1 MLIRDAKPSELPEIG
16 TIRVAA
22 YRADGFLAPGSGYEP
37 TLRGLGADGDGHVLV
52 AAGDDGALLGTVMLQ
67 GGPAGGPIVTGP
79 DVAEIRALAVRPE
92 ARGRGLGRA
101 LLSAVIDLAV
111 REHVRHL
118 VLYTQAGMKAAHR
131 LYADAGFVRLPEQD
145 WSPQQDVD
153 LLAYGLML
161 GSTARTQSSAGV
173 G

>member
-1 MLIRDAKPSELPEIG
+1 MQIRDAKLSELPEIG

-22 YRADGFLAPGSGYEP
+22 CRVDGFLAPGSGYEP

-67 GGPAGGPIVTGP
+67 GGPEGGPIVTGP

-101 LLSAVIDLAV
+101 LLSAVIDLAA

-131 LYADAGFVRLPEQD
+131 LYEDAGFVRLPEQD